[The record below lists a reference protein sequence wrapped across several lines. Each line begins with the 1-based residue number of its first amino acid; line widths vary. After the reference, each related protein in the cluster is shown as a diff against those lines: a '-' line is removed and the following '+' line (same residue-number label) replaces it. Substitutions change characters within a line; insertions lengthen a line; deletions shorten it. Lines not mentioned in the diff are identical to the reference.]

1 MLLSTIN
8 ITSGDVR
15 RIPIDYSDFF
25 PQGYQLVALT
35 ATISPTTA
43 TSKVTQTQIDPDH
56 DLAWIW
62 VQGGTV
68 LNEQFTL
75 NIVANDNFGQVL
87 NDQIAF
93 TVVAAGATS

>member
-1 MLLSTIN
+1 MLLATIN
-8 ITSGDVR
+8 LTSGDVR
-15 RIPIDYSDFF
+15 RIPIDYSDFLS
-25 PQGYQLVALT
+25 QGYTLTSVT

-43 TSKVTQTQIDPDH
+43 SSTTTQVQVDPDA

-62 VQGGTV
+62 VTGGTV
-68 LNEQFTL
+68 LNENFTL
-75 NIVANDNFGQVL
+75 NIVAKDNFGEVL